1 MVYPTFR
8 LASILFREL
17 FMPLPSDTRKSS
29 TNLTVQQHD
38 AIQEAANER
47 GVTFGAQLSEIL
59 RWWMIEREVEKT
71 LKVQRAINRANKAAG
86 IELVDLLG

>member
-1 MVYPTFR
+1 
-8 LASILFREL
+8 
-17 FMPLPSDTRKSS
+17 MPLPSDTRKSS

-47 GVTFGAQLSEIL
+47 GVTFGAQLREIL

-71 LKVQRAINRANKAAG
+71 LKVQRAIDRANKAAG